1 MSDPCQ
7 VMNKDSVIYI
17 FISYFKKK
25 KTGKE
30 QLQVSY
36 DPCSVL
42 TGKDI

>member
-1 MSDPCQ
+1 MSDPHQ

-17 FISYFKKK
+17 FISFILF
-25 KTGKE
+25 TRKE

-36 DPCSVL
+36 GPCSVL